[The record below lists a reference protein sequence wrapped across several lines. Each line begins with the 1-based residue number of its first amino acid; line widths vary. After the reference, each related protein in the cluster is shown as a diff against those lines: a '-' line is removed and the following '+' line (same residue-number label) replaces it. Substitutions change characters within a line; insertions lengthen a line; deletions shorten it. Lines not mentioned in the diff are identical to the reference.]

1 MRDETPPLK
10 KKIRVATYRQGQE
23 PKERKIIMKN
33 LFAVNFAENTIVVS
47 KTTLKK
53 ASIPNSAEYKALMK
67 LMKQNPTFTVAE
79 KEIKK
84 AEGKNTYKGLNEAFI
99 KQYISIQTNAK
110 TLDEQYKKAA
120 EMGKFPLVRK
130 WFLDTFKNFDM
141 ATAKDE
147 IEKAILA
154 QIGSVSISAA
164 ENKPALIAMSEQK
177 MTA

>member
-1 MRDETPPLK
+1 
-10 KKIRVATYRQGQE
+10 
-23 PKERKIIMKN
+23 MKN
-33 LFAVNFAENTIVVS
+33 LFTVNFAENTIIAS

-53 ASIPNSAEYKALMK
+53 AGVPNSPEYKALMK

>member
-1 MRDETPPLK
+1 
-10 KKIRVATYRQGQE
+10 
-23 PKERKIIMKN
+23 MKN
-33 LFAVNFAENTIVVS
+33 LFAIDFANNTIVAS

-67 LMKQNPTFTVAE
+67 LTKQNPTFTVVE

-84 AEGKNTYKGLNEAFI
+84 AEGKNTYKGLNDDFI

-130 WFLDTFKNFDM
+130 WFLNTFKNFNMDL
-141 ATAKDE
+141 AKVE

-154 QIGSVSISAA
+154 EIGSVSI
-164 ENKPALIAMSEQK
+164 IANESKLSIIATPELEMVG
-177 MTA
+177 